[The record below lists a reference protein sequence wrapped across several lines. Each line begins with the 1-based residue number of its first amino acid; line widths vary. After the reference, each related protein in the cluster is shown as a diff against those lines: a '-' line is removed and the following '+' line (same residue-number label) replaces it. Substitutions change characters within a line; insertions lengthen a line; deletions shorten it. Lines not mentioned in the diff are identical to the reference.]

1 MAVCSQRGLFSN
13 STSGMIRGKIEAGCL
28 TPSKEEAAYD
38 GKALTKRGTKS
49 NNITGSRRVTRI
61 PGGDKAFVNEGARG
75 RWNRSP
81 RTFG

>member
-13 STSGMIRGKIEAGCL
+13 STSGIMRGKIEAGCL

-38 GKALTKRGTKS
+38 GKALTKRGT
-49 NNITGSRRVTRI
+49 RI
-61 PGGDKAFVNEGARG
+61 PGGDKALVNEGARG

>member
-1 MAVCSQRGLFSN
+1 M
-13 STSGMIRGKIEAGCL
+13 RGKIEAGCL

-38 GKALTKRGTKS
+38 GKALTKRGT
-49 NNITGSRRVTRI
+49 RI
-61 PGGDKAFVNEGARG
+61 PGGDKALVNEGARG